1 MRRKIVAV
9 IGNKSIEADG
19 IRYRLAFETGK
30 LLIDNGYRIQSGGLG
45 GVMEAVFK
53 GAHASEKY
61 REGDTVALVP
71 SFDAE
76 TANAYADIAIPTG
89 IDMMRNALV
98 ANADA
103 VIGIGRRRGYDVRVC
118 VRLVA
123 ETSHHRLSQFG
134 RVERK
139 TGGYPPRR
147 HRALSRASRRSG
159 LRCRG
164 RKNGHKNFERTNRPP
179 MPYAIRESVK
189 LKNAYF
195 KTRKIQFSAF
205 FQKMRLKCLK
215 ALILKGK
222 SDII

>member
-103 VIGIGRRRGYDVRVC
+103 VIGIGGGAGTMCEFAFAWSLKHLIIAYRNSGGWSEKLADTRLDDTVRYPE
-118 VRLVA
+118 LPDD
-123 ETSHHRLSQFG
+123 
-134 RVERK
+134 RVYGVEDAKTAIKILNERI
-139 TGGYPPRR
+139 GLYALR
-147 HRALSRASRRSG
+147 HKG
-159 LRCRG
+159 
-164 RKNGHKNFERTNRPP
+164 
-179 MPYAIRESVK
+179 IR
-189 LKNAYF
+189 
-195 KTRKIQFSAF
+195 
-205 FQKMRLKCLK
+205 
-215 ALILKGK
+215 
-222 SDII
+222 